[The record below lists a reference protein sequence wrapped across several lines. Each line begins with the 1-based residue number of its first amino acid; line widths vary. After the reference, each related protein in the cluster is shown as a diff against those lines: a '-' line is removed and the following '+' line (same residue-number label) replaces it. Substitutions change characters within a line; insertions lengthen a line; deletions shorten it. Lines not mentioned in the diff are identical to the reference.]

1 MESLSITLRVVVY
14 LARQRP
20 NISDAWVGY
29 IAGTLG
35 FQVEVHLVNWANHQR
50 AVDPIRNQQML
61 DSEADLAIAFLGG
74 GGLQDMIN
82 RAESAG
88 VPVDQIQPK
97 LAETQVV
104 GLRGMK
110 LRWKYVQS

>member
-1 MESLSITLRVVVY
+1 MVVY
-14 LARQRP
+14 LARQRL
-20 NISDAWVGY
+20 NISDAWAGY
-29 IAGTLG
+29 ISGTLG
-35 FQVEVHLVNWANHQR
+35 FQVEVHLVDWANHQR

-61 DSEADLAIAFLGG
+61 DSGADLAIAFLGG
-74 GGLQDMIN
+74 RGIQDMIN

-88 VPVDQIQPK
+88 VPVERIQPK

-104 GLRGMK
+104 GSRGMK